1 VDVSY
6 DERKL
11 TELIVH
17 VAEQLMTDSFGG
29 ATKLNKVLYFAD
41 FAHVRKHGRPLTGA
55 EYFKLPHGPAPRR
68 MKPIRERLVSTRQ
81 AELRAEQLV
90 GHRQDRLIPLRSA
103 DSSVFTDVELE
114 TIGEVIE
121 LLRPLTGG
129 QVSALSH
136 EEPGWRLVEFGE
148 TIPYATAF
156 VVKEPGPPSPAL
168 VERARAVAA
177 LRGLAMS

>member
-68 MKPIRERLVSTRQ
+68 MKPIRDRLVSTRQ

-114 TIGEVIE
+114 TIGEVI
-121 LLRPLTGG
+121 L
-129 QVSALSH
+129 A
-136 EEPGWRLVEFGE
+136 
-148 TIPYATAF
+148 
-156 VVKEPGPPSPAL
+156 
-168 VERARAVAA
+168 RARVGVVRRADRARVCADA
-177 LRGLAMS
+177 HGIATEFRGLHQRSARRRTVGGAGSAGSPTTRSSVRCSS

>member
-1 VDVSY
+1 VY
-6 DERKL
+6 AGRGWAGTTPHKGNEYLFDERKL

-41 FAHVRKHGRPLTGA
+41 CAHVRKHGRPLTGA
-55 EYFKLPHGPAPRR
+55 EYFKLPHGPAPR
-68 MKPIRERLVSTRQ
+68 
-81 AELRAEQLV
+81 QLV

-177 LRGLAMS
+177 LRGLALS